1 MSRSIVPEP
10 FAAGASALVSTR
22 DQLER
27 ALELKI
33 DVVEV
38 ALDPARPGA
47 IEEVR
52 ALVEGVQDRVS
63 VIIRDAFAPERTD
76 AVLAAVVAFSQA
88 RVLEIGMSDSH
99 GAATPL
105 QVRSVLQEAVGLA
118 RPVPLRARL
127 GDRDRLGLVKALT
140 ALKSGVHHFNT
151 TLAGLDGSV
160 ATEDLV
166 RLLGELDV
174 DTPADAAQ
182 VGLPPTPS
190 VSPSRPVTGPDLAA
204 TNAATNPVGA
214 AG

>member
-1 MSRSIVPEP
+1 
-10 FAAGASALVSTR
+10 
-22 DQLER
+22 
-27 ALELKI
+27 
-33 DVVEV
+33 VVEV

-47 IEEVR
+47 IDEVR
-52 ALVEGVQDRVS
+52 ALVEGVSQRVS
-63 VIIRDAFAPERTD
+63 VIVRDAFAPERTD
-76 AVLAAVVAFSQA
+76 AVLAAVVAFSEA
-88 RVLEIGMSDSH
+88 RVLEIGMSDSY

-182 VGLPPTPS
+182 VGLAADALRLTLTP
-190 VSPSRPVTGPDLAA
+190 VPGPDLAA
-204 TNAATNPVGA
+204 DTATTNPVGA